1 MPTAVARGLFLYL
14 LMRDKRHTR
23 DLNKETSVTDFITTP
38 SPAISVV
45 NTVTGSAI
53 ANADEPARVLLHM
66 PVDVRSISLAIL
78 AALASI
84 FMLRWASAV
93 FIPVMVGLL
102 FSYAL
107 SPVVQWLH
115 VRRVPRALSAA
126 LLIMGIVGGI
136 GATAFSLST
145 DASAL
150 VESLPLAA
158 QKLADRLNS
167 SRGKPDNT
175 LALVQKAAAQLEKA
189 AEQAA
194 TAAPVGKSV
203 QHVVVEKPKFD
214 IREHLW
220 SGTLGLMSM
229 LGQIGMVMFITFFL
243 LASGDTFRRKLV
255 KLAGPTLGK
264 KRITLEAINEIH
276 DQIQRYMLVNL
287 FTSVL
292 VGIATWICFLI
303 VGLEHA
309 AVWGVA
315 AGVLNL
321 IPYVGGVIIMGGSAL
336 VGFMQ
341 FGTLEMAL
349 VVAGMSAVLH
359 TVEGM
364 LLTPWLTS
372 RANRMNPVAIFVGVL
387 AWGWLWGAWGLLLG
401 VPVLVIIKAIC
412 DRVDDL
418 KAVGEILGD

>member
-1 MPTAVARGLFLYL
+1 MPDITITARA
-14 LMRDKRHTR
+14 D
-23 DLNKETSVTDFITTP
+23 
-38 SPAISVV
+38 
-45 NTVTGSAI
+45 SADAEPVI
-53 ANADEPARVLLHM
+53 VPEKPDEPERVLLHM

-78 AALASI
+78 AALAII

-102 FSYAL
+102 LSYAL
-107 SPVVQWLH
+107 SPVVNWLH
-115 VRRVPRALSAA
+115 VRRVPRAISAA
-126 LLIMGIVGGI
+126 LLIVGILGGI
-136 GATAFSLST
+136 GATVFSLSS

-158 QKLADRLNS
+158 QKLGESVNS
-167 SRGKPDNT
+167 AQGKPDNT
-175 LALVQKAAAQLEKA
+175 LAMVQKAAAQLEKA
-189 AEQAA
+189 AEQAT
-194 TAAPVGKSV
+194 TAAPVSKTV
-203 QHVVVEKPKFD
+203 QRVVVEKPKFD
-214 IREHLW
+214 VRDHLW
-220 SGTLGLMSM
+220 TGTLGLMGM
-229 LGQIGMVMFITFFL
+229 LGQIGMVAMITFFL

-264 KRITLEAINEIH
+264 RRITLEAINEIH

-287 FTSVL
+287 FTSSL
-292 VGIATWICFLI
+292 VGIATWLCFMA
-303 VGLEHA
+303 VGLQHA

-336 VGFMQ
+336 LGFMQ

-349 VVAGMSAVLH
+349 LVAGISAVIH
-359 TVEGM
+359 TIVGM

-372 RANRMNPVAIFVGVL
+372 RANSMNPVAIFVGVL

-401 VPVLVIIKAIC
+401 VPVLVIVKAIS
-412 DRVDDL
+412 DRVEDL